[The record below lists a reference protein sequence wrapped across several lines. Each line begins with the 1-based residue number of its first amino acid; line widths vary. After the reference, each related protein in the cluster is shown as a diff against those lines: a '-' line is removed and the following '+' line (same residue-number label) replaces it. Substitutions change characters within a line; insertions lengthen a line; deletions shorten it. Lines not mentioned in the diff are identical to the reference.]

1 MSSLRIFNYE
11 KQKESDKD
19 LKFNLRL
26 RLAAKINLPL
36 KVDMRE
42 SKFIPAVLDQGNL
55 GASTANACSNV
66 LRYILHKE
74 KNRDFQPSRLY
85 MYWFSRFL
93 EGKKEEDGDCNS
105 TIRNTLTSI
114 HTFGAC
120 DETLIPYNVNKFK
133 MKPSNQCVRNAT
145 QNIKEFKYLSLEPS
159 LLQIKQCLNGGFPI
173 VFAMDVYESFE
184 SEIVASTGVVSLP
197 ETTEHKLGGHV
208 VAMYGYDDSKKRF
221 LVMNSWGAKWGE
233 NGYFYLPYDYIKYMY
248 DMWTMKLFE

>member
-36 KVDMRE
+36 KVDLRE

-93 EGKKEEDGDCNS
+93 EGKKDEDGDCNS

-159 LLQIKQCLNGGFPI
+159 LLQIKQCLNGGFLLSLLWMSMNPLRVKSLQQQVWC
-173 VFAMDVYESFE
+173 VFQRQQ
-184 SEIVASTGVVSLP
+184 SLSW
-197 ETTEHKLGGHV
+197 EGMLWLCMG
-208 VAMYGYDDSKKRF
+208 MMIQRSDS
-221 LVMNSWGAKWGE
+221 L
-233 NGYFYLPYDYIKYMY
+233 
-248 DMWTMKLFE
+248 